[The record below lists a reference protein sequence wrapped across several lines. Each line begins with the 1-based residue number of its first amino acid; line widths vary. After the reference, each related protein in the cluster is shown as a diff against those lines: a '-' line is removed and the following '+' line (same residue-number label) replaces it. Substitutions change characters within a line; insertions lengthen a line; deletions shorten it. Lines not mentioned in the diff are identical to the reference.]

1 MTRQYKSTDEE
12 LRELQAKLETTIDK
26 NNEEIDALKAEK
38 ERIKKE
44 KDELKAQKEDETK
57 ELSNYI
63 D

>member
-38 ERIKKE
+38 DKIKKE
-44 KDELKAQKEDETK
+44 KEDLK
-57 ELSNYI
+57 
-63 D
+63 